1 MNLVLDIDD
10 FLIYS
15 ANLDEELIGDF
26 ETFLYEDEI
35 IVCRPYLKAFLRY
48 CFSRYQIYFSTRM
61 PQERC
66 DFILK
71 NILDS
76 NQKPLRVYT
85 QEDCYE
91 NIPPYG
97 SKELRKQAIEDEA
110 VWVDDM
116 PQYIDL
122 SLNIRQE
129 IIKAE
134 EFDGDIV
141 DSYLIDLIKLLETK
155 RKAL

>member
-35 IVCRPYLKAFLRY
+35 IFCRPYLKAFLRY
-48 CFSRYQIYFSTRM
+48 CFSRYKIYFSTRM
-61 PQERC
+61 PKERC
-66 DFILK
+66 YFILK

-76 NQKPLRVYT
+76 NQKPLSVNT